1 MNISV
6 CGEIG
11 ILVVKFWHKHLFVYF
26 CVRTIFRGFLNFRS
40 FFNYGMTSSYGS
52 YRKFKIKL
60 KKHTIFA
67 VDNGG
72 RGGGAH
78 TYRYTGAKH
87 INLSCCSCSCCE
99 VPTCKTATEYP
110 DARTRGLDHER
121 DTDHA
126 APAMFLRT
134 SFCEE
139 AVSHGILSQEI
150 CMKEHALDQYTTL
163 YPHTIRIL
171 ACFFPPSIL
180 YCSSTAHT
188 STSCLLNANI

>member
-72 RGGGAH
+72 RGGGVH
-78 TYRYTGAKH
+78 THTG
-87 INLSCCSCSCCE
+87 
-99 VPTCKTATEYP
+99 
-110 DARTRGLDHER
+110 
-121 DTDHA
+121 
-126 APAMFLRT
+126 
-134 SFCEE
+134 
-139 AVSHGILSQEI
+139 
-150 CMKEHALDQYTTL
+150 
-163 YPHTIRIL
+163 IRE
-171 ACFFPPSIL
+171 PSIL
-180 YCSSTAHT
+180 ICHAAAAAVVKCQHVRQ
-188 STSCLLNANI
+188 LRNIQTHELEV